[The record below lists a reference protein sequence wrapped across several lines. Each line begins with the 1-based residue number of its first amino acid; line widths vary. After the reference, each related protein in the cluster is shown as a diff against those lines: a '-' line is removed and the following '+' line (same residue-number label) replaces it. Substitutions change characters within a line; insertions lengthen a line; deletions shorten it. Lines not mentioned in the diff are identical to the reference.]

1 MNGSSQSGARRIR
14 LSPLYRGLSPPKLFG
29 DFWTFFRVVT
39 GKEPM
44 LFRSSLSAP
53 RVTIFLL
60 AHFLIVQT
68 SRADS
73 CNQIAE
79 ESRHLAEAGK
89 SAEAIKLA
97 EQTLPLAKSGN
108 SPRALYSAQLTL
120 AKCTWIRARRRK
132 RESWQS
138 KAEQELKHL
147 EIPAV
152 PEKQRIFC
160 GNTGRFANSRCG
172 MTKQRPIGGI
182 KGDW

>member
-1 MNGSSQSGARRIR
+1 
-14 LSPLYRGLSPPKLFG
+14 LYRGLSPPKLFG

-73 CNQIAE
+73 FNQIAE

-120 AKCTWIRARRRK
+120 AKLYLDKGETAEARK
-132 RESWQS
+132 L
-138 KAEQELKHL
+138 AEQSRAGAEAFGDPGGAGEAEDFLRKHG
-147 EIPAV
+147 AV
-152 PEKQRIFC
+152 RE
-160 GNTGRFANSRCG
+160 
-172 MTKQRPIGGI
+172 
-182 KGDW
+182 